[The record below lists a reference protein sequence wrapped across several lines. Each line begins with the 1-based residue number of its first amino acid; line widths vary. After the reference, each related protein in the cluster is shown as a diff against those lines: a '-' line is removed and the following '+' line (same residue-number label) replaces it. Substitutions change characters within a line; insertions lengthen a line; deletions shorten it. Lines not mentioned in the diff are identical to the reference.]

1 MTACPTCPW
10 PNLRTDA
17 MADPRFFTVAGP
29 FNLKELAEICGAE
42 IGGGADP
49 GATFA
54 DVAPLDRAGPGD
66 VSFLDNKRYVG
77 QFQASAAGACVV
89 APKFAEQA
97 PAGMA
102 LLITSN
108 PYRGYALAA
117 RAFYPAPVPRPGCHP
132 SAMVDP
138 SANIDAGAEIGPGV
152 VVAAGAEIGANC
164 RIGANSVI
172 GAGVVVGEATEI
184 GPNVTLSHCLIGKAC
199 QIHAGVC
206 IGNRGFGF
214 TLDPEGYLDVPQLGR
229 VVVEDGVEVGA
240 NSTIDRG
247 AGPDTVI
254 GAGSKIDNLVQ
265 IGHNVTLGR
274 GCVLVGQS
282 GVAGS
287 AKLGDHVLVGAQA
300 GVAGHLAIG
309 TGAQLSAQS
318 GVMRDVPPGQV
329 VAGAPARPIK
339 EFFRLCAIWQR
350 QIKAR
355 GKSDE

>member
-1 MTACPTCPW
+1 
-10 PNLRTDA
+10 
-17 MADPRFFTVAGP
+17 MADSRFFTVAGP
-29 FNLKELAEICGAE
+29 FSLKELAGICDAE

-49 GATFA
+49 AMTFA
-54 DVAPLDRAGPGD
+54 EVAPLDRAGPRQ
-66 VSFLDNKRYVG
+66 VSFLDNKRYG
-77 QFQASAAGACVV
+77 EQFRVSAAGACII
-89 APKFAEQA
+89 APRYAEQA

-108 PYRGYALAA
+108 PYRAYALVAQ
-117 RAFYPAPVPRPGCHP
+117 AFYPAPAPRPGRHP
-132 SAMVDP
+132 SAVVDP
-138 SANIDAGAEIGPGV
+138 SARIGE
-152 VVAAGAEIGANC
+152 GAEIGAGVAIGARVEIGAGC
-164 RIGANSVI
+164 RIGANATI
-172 GAGVVVGEATEI
+172 GDGVVVGDGTEI
-184 GPNVTLSHCLIGKAC
+184 GPNATLSYCLIGGDC

-229 VVVEDGVEVGA
+229 VIIEDGVEVGA

-247 AGPDTVI
+247 SGPDTVI

-287 AKLGDHVLVGAQA
+287 AELEDHVLVGAQA
-300 GVAGHLAIG
+300 GIAGHLTIG
-309 TGAQLSAQS
+309 KGARITAQA
-318 GVMRDVPPGQV
+318 GVMRDVQPGLA
-329 VAGAPARPIK
+329 VAGAPAVPIK

-350 QIKAR
+350 QVKAR
-355 GKSDE
+355 GKGDE

>member
-1 MTACPTCPW
+1 
-10 PNLRTDA
+10 

-29 FNLKELAEICGAE
+29 FSLSQIAEVCGAE
-42 IGGGADP
+42 IGGGGDP
-49 GATFA
+49 ATTLA
-54 DVAPLDRAGPGD
+54 GVAPLDRAGPTQ

-77 QFQASAAGACVV
+77 QFRVSAAGACII
-89 APKFAEQA
+89 APKYAEQA

-102 LLITSN
+102 LLITSK
-108 PYRGYALAA
+108 PYRAYAVGAQ
-117 RAFYPAPVPRPGCHP
+117 AFNPAPARRPGRHP
-132 SAMVDP
+132 SAVIDP
-138 SANIDAGAEIGPGV
+138 SARVAEGAEIGPGV
-152 VVAAGAEIGANC
+152 VIGAGAEIGADC
-164 RIGANSVI
+164 RIGANAAI
-172 GAGVVVGEATEI
+172 GEGVVVGEATEI
-184 GPNVTLSHCLIGKAC
+184 GANVTLNYCLVGRDC

-229 VVVEDGVEVGA
+229 VIIEDGVEVGA

-247 AGPDTVI
+247 SGPDTVI

-287 AKLGDHVLVGAQA
+287 AKLEDRVLVGGQA
-300 GVAGHLAIG
+300 GVAGHITVG
-309 TGAQLSAQS
+309 TGAQLAGRSA
-318 GVMRDVPPGQV
+318 VIRDVEPG
-329 VAGAPARPIK
+329 ATMGGTPAMPIK
-339 EFFRLCAIWQR
+339 DFFRLCAIWRR

-355 GKSDE
+355 GKGDE